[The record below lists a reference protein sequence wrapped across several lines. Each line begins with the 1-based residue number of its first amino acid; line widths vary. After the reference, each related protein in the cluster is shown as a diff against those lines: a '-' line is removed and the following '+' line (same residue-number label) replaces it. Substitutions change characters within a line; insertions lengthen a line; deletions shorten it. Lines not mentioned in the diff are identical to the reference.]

1 MAETHR
7 YVVVEGV
14 IGVGKTTLVEHLS
27 RALSAR
33 MVFEEFEQN
42 PFLASFYQDKEAF
55 AFSTQVFFLMSRF
68 RQQETLAQGEL
79 FAKTTLSDYL
89 FDKDRLFAL
98 LTLRADELSLY
109 ERLFDVLKV
118 QVPRPDLILY
128 LKADLDIVLSRIA
141 TRGRSYEADMDPGYI
156 RALGEAYDAY
166 FQGYQGCPVVTID
179 TSRIDLRTDQQALAR
194 LEELIRTGGTRAPE
208 LGPSSRTLRLPG
220 ID

>member
-98 LTLRADELSLY
+98 L
-109 ERLFDVLKV
+109 
-118 QVPRPDLILY
+118 LILQY
-128 LKADLDIVLSRIA
+128 TGDIVRRVGKIISFERTLMRLKCVGQSQFLL
-141 TRGRSYEADMDPGYI
+141 DPSGI
-156 RALGEAYDAY
+156 NGA
-166 FQGYQGCPVVTID
+166 IN
-179 TSRIDLRTDQQALAR
+179 QARR
-194 LEELIRTGGTRAPE
+194 LEVFTELAENRG
-208 LGPSSRTLRLPG
+208 
-220 ID
+220 